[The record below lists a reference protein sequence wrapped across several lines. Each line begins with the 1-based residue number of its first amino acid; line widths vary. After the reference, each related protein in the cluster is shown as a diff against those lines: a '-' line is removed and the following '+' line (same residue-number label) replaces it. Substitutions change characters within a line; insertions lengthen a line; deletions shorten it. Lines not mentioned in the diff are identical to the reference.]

1 MDTKEIKKLLAGVG
15 IAGLLSG
22 AGLLMTT
29 GTAGARGG
37 GNAGTGGSGCG
48 GAKMGS
54 GMMNTDPAGD
64 GMNSQMQGAADMGK
78 DAATGMDSAAGM
90 DMNATQVQDA
100 ATEQAKEKVREK
112 VQEKVQEQVQ
122 EALPGK

>member
-54 GMMNTDPAGD
+54 GMMNTDPAG

>member
-78 DAATGMDSAAGM
+78 DAATGMD
-90 DMNATQVQDA
+90 MNATQVQDA